1 MIHYVLLKFVPG
13 TDLDAAEA
21 RVRKTYDELAE
32 TLPFLND
39 PEVFRSCIERD
50 SNADIMAKV
59 RLDDESCLQP
69 YLTHPLHLAMAQH
82 FKGMLIG
89 RTSFD
94 HQ

>member
-1 MIHYVLLKFVPG
+1 MIHYVLLKFAPG

-32 TLPFLND
+32 TLPYLND

-50 SNADIMAKV
+50 SNADIMAN
-59 RLDDESCLQP
+59 LQP
-69 YLTHPLHLAMAQH
+69 YLTHPLHMAMAQH
-82 FKGMLIG
+82 FKDMLIG

>member
-1 MIHYVLLKFVPG
+1 MYHYVLLKFAPG

-21 RVRKTYDELAE
+21 RVRKTYEELDEAL
-32 TLPFLND
+32 TFLNE
-39 PEVFRSCIERD
+39 PKVYRCCIERN
-50 SNADIMAKV
+50 SNADIMARV

-69 YLTHPLHLAMAQH
+69 HLTNPLHVQMAQS
-82 FKGMLIG
+82 FKDMLIG

>member
-1 MIHYVLLKFVPG
+1 MFHYVLLKFAPG

-21 RVRKTYDELAE
+21 TVRKTYVELAQ

-39 PEVFRSCIERD
+39 PEVYRCCVERD

-59 RLDDESCLQP
+59 RLDDKSCLQD
-69 YLTHPLHLAMAQH
+69 YLTHPLHVGMARGFGDQV
-82 FKGMLIG
+82 IG

-94 HQ
+94 HE

>member
-1 MIHYVLLKFVPG
+1 MIHYVLLKFAPG

-32 TLPFLND
+32 ALPYLND
-39 PEVFRSCIERD
+39 
-50 SNADIMAKV
+50 
-59 RLDDESCLQP
+59 
-69 YLTHPLHLAMAQH
+69 LAMAQH
-82 FKGMLIG
+82 FKDMLVG